1 VTVPVVLFANRRS
14 PSVRY
19 RPYLDTIGATPF
31 LQWWAER
38 CRARHPASP
47 LYVVCYSVAEEAMVR
62 ALSTGGVQPITGRS
76 ATPAKLFAEIATAL
90 AQPTVVFVYYGF
102 AFAPPDLLP
111 TVLEHHERHNN
122 DFTPVLGLPR
132 GVVPEVFCRTA
143 LEQLGELNAPSLPTD
158 AATLTMRLV
167 AADATLAGDGRP
179 PLTAIPLD
187 GARWYRTNPS
197 DLPEDVTLVAPRH
210 MAVAND
216 VVTRSP
222 DRHPEP
228 LGDLMCWR
236 RASMERSRDR
246 CRQLAPAIPPR
257 RSVRQ
262 GDGPRRVLYVSNQS
276 GFSGA
281 EESLCQLIDHLDR
294 ARYEPVAL
302 LGATVHSQSGCGT
315 SACQSTFPTPTGSA
329 TIRLKTSSLSGAATG
344 QWLRASYISTG
355 FRGSVLYMPPNCS
368 AYLWSA
374 MREMAY
380 CTEHRSC

>member
-1 VTVPVVLFANRRS
+1 METITTDNQLHEHGFYWRE
-14 PSVRY
+14 
-19 RPYLDTIGATPF
+19 LDG
-31 LQWWAER
+31 
-38 CRARHPASP
+38 
-47 LYVVCYSVAEEAMVR
+47 VR
-62 ALSTGGVQPITGRS
+62 ALVCSPLEQDGFVNGFSTRLGGVSDMPANALSLAGFNDDRAENILENRRRFLKLFPGEWTLAGCWQVHGADVRVVHTIDD
-76 ATPAKLFAEIATAL
+76 AKLTARVPATLHA
-90 AQPTVVFVYYGF
+90 FVG
-102 AFAPPDLLP
+102 
-111 TVLEHHERHNN
+111 
-122 DFTPVLGLPR
+122 
-132 GVVPEVFCRTA
+132 
-143 LEQLGELNAPSLPTD
+143 

-276 GFSGA
+276 GSSGA
-281 EESLCQLIDHLDR
+281 KN
-294 ARYEPVAL
+294 
-302 LGATVHSQSGCGT
+302 G
-315 SACQSTFPTPTGSA
+315 
-329 TIRLKTSSLSGAATG
+329 
-344 QWLRASYISTG
+344 
-355 FRGSVLYMPPNCS
+355 
-368 AYLWSA
+368 
-374 MREMAY
+374 
-380 CTEHRSC
+380 